1 MNEQA
6 THREVENLPLL
17 VASVM
22 LATLMQVVDT
32 TIANV
37 ALPHMQ
43 GSLSATQDQIGWVL
57 TSYIVAAA
65 IATPAT
71 GWLAGHVGR
80 KNLLLVSIAGFT
92 GASMLCAMATG
103 IGEMVV
109 FRVLQGLFG
118 AALVPISQ
126 SSLLD
131 SFPREK
137 HGAAM
142 AMWGMG
148 IMVGPIL
155 GPPLGGW
162 LTESYSWHW
171 VFLINVPV
179 GFLALLGVMAS
190 VPADEHR
197 TTRFDVRGFIFIAIG
212 IAALQLMLDR
222 GNEKDWFGSIEIQIE
237 LALAFL
243 GLYLYAVHW
252 RESKRPFVDLGLL
265 RDRNFATGS
274 LFIFVI
280 GVVLFATMALLPPYL
295 QNLMN
300 YPVITTGLLLAPRG
314 LGTLVSMVVV
324 GRLLAHG
331 IDPRLPAAVG
341 LLLTTVS
348 LWMMTGWTADVPV
361 WPIINAGVIQGLGLG
376 LVFVPVSTMA
386 YATLPMGTR
395 TEAAGIFS
403 LVRNIGS
410 SVGISIVFTLVGR
423 FTQINHAE
431 IVSRLTPFG
440 AVHLPGSIDT
450 ARGLAMLNAEVTR
463 QAAAIAY
470 INDFWMMAWMT
481 LVTLPIL
488 LLFRMPRNI
497 PRPGP
502 GKVAEPVEAKP
513 QLLTDN

>member
-1 MNEQA
+1 MTAHA

-17 VASVM
+17 VISIM

-43 GSLSATQDQIGWVL
+43 GSLAATQDQIAWVL

-71 GWLAGHVGR
+71 GWLAGHFGR
-80 KNLLLVSIAGFT
+80 KHLLVTSIAGFT
-92 GASMLCAMATG
+92 LASVLCAMAAN
-103 IGEMVV
+103 IGQMVA

-179 GFLALLGVMAS
+179 GALALLGVLAS
-190 VPADEHR
+190 VPPDEHR
-197 TTRFDVRGFIFIAIG
+197 PTRFDLRGFVLIAVG

-222 GNEKDWFGSIEIQIE
+222 GNDKDWFGTVEIQVE
-237 LALAFL
+237 AALALL
-243 GLYLYAVHW
+243 GFYLYWVHW
-252 RESKRPFVDLGLL
+252 RDSERPFVDLALL
-265 RDRNFATGS
+265 RDRNFGVAN
-274 LFIFVI
+274 LFMFVI

-300 YPVITTGLLLAPRG
+300 YPVITTGIVLAPRG
-314 LGTLVSMVVV
+314 VGTLISMVVV
-324 GRLLAHG
+324 GRLLARG
-331 IDPRLPAAVG
+331 VDPRLPAAFG
-341 LLLTTVS
+341 LVLTVIS
-348 LWMMTGWTADVPV
+348 LWMMTRFSADVPV
-361 WPIINAGVIQGLGLG
+361 WPIVNAGIVQGLGLG
-376 LVFVPVSTMA
+376 LVFVPVSTLA
-386 YATLPMGTR
+386 YATLPMSAR
-395 TEAAGIFS
+395 TEAAGIYS

-410 SVGISIVFTLVGR
+410 SVGISIVFTLIAR
-423 FTQINHAE
+423 YTQINHGELAE
-431 IVSRLTPFG
+431 RLTPYG
-440 AVHLPGSIDT
+440 TTPLPANIGSDI
-450 ARGLAMLNAEVTR
+450 GLAALNAEVTR

-470 INDFWMMAWMT
+470 VNDFWLMTWMT
-481 LVTLPIL
+481 LATLPLL
-488 LLFRMPRNI
+488 LLFRVPRRPQAMQPPDEI
-497 PRPGP
+497 PEMVP
-502 GKVAEPVEAKP
+502 
-513 QLLTDN
+513 DH